1 MDKSHA
7 RLATVILD
15 ADAGRLTQ
23 LTGLLRSSG
32 LALATGASTIQE
44 ATSALGNAATPG
56 LIVICVDASTSD
68 VLGQMQSV
76 AKAAPGTR
84 LLIHSSKPADILE
97 SLQALAA
104 DYGLV
109 PIGVLP
115 MPATAQAL
123 VKVVARAS
131 FEEDVDHHDDAPAFT
146 DSDIE
151 DAFARNLFE
160 PWFQPKLE
168 IRTGRIIGVEALLRW
183 RLPDGT
189 TRLPRVFLPRLE
201 ALGLARDVTL
211 RTMTCAAECI
221 NLIVGRTKD
230 FSVSINVTPSLLDD
244 PLFVDDFHRTIVDGG
259 ARADQIIV
267 EIVESALREP
277 SQAMMENLTRL
288 RMLDFRVSI
297 DNYLVGGSSLTQ
309 VITGPFSEW
318 KLAGVHTSQ
327 MQIGSRL
334 WNLVEA
340 TVQLARKIGVH
351 TVAGGV
357 ETPSQMEALLHMGC
371 DTVQG
376 FMIAPPMPILEFM
389 QWMDARTRGSVTDV
403 SSFMLTGQFE
413 STVIDRRPASERS
426 GPRGA
431 TQRK

>member
-1 MDKSHA
+1 LDKSHA

-15 ADAGRLTQ
+15 TDALRLTQ
-23 LTGLLRSSG
+23 LTALFRSSG
-32 LALATGASTIQE
+32 LALATGASNIQD
-44 ATSALGNAATPG
+44 ATSALRDTVTPG
-56 LIVICVDASTSD
+56 LIAMVVDGSTGD
-68 VLGQMQSV
+68 VLGQMQHV

-84 LLIHSSKPADILE
+84 VLIHSSKPVDILE
-97 SLQALAA
+97 SLQSLAG

-109 PIGVLP
+109 PVGILP
-115 MPATAQAL
+115 MPATVEAL
-123 VKVVARAS
+123 DKLVGRAS
-131 FEEDVDHHDDAPAFT
+131 FEEDEHHDDAPAFT

-151 DAFARNLFE
+151 DAFTRNLFE

-168 IRTGRIIGVEALLRW
+168 IRSGRIIGVEALLRW
-183 RLPDGT
+183 RLQDGS
-189 TRLPRVFLPRLE
+189 TRLPRTFLPHLE
-201 ALGLARDVTL
+201 AHGLARDVTL

-221 NLIVGRTKD
+221 NLIIGREKD

-244 PLFVDDFHRTIVDGG
+244 PLFVDEFHRTIVDGG
-259 ARADQIIV
+259 ARPDQIIV

-277 SQAMMENLTRL
+277 CQALMENLTRL
-288 RMLDFRVSI
+288 RLLNFRVCI
-297 DNYLVGGSSLTQ
+297 DNYLVGGSSLNQ
-309 VITGPFSEW
+309 VATGPFSEW
-318 KLAGVHTSQ
+318 KLTGTHTSQ
-327 MQIGSRL
+327 MQVGSRV

-340 TVQLARKIGVH
+340 TVQLAKKIGVH

-389 QWMDARTRGSVTDV
+389 QWMDARTRGSVSDV
-403 SSFMLTGQFE
+403 SSFMMTGQFE
-413 STVIDRRPASERS
+413 STVIDRRPAAERT

-431 TQRK
+431 VQRK